1 MVTLRSKV
9 TSAWDNHA
17 HQISTKMLV
26 NSDTKAADEKRP
38 WQKMNLGFL
47 DARDNWIKITFQT
60 NAL

>member
-1 MVTLRSKV
+1 
-9 TSAWDNHA
+9 
-17 HQISTKMLV
+17 MLV